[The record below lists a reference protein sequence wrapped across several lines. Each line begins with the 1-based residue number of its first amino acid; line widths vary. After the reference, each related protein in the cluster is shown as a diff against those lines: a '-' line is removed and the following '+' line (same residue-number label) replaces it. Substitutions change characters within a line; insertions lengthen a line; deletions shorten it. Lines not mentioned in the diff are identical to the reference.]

1 MNFQQLKP
9 DYCDGFV
16 FIGVWVDQIVY
27 WVMTSKEAKK
37 SKYISHQHRDGI
49 EYQIGITE
57 KNITDF
63 EAYRVTGVNLANII
77 LQKLKKEIGNIG
89 DSHLLKV

>member
-9 DYCDGFV
+9 EYCDGFV
-16 FIGVWVDQIVY
+16 FMGVWVDQIVY
-27 WVMTSKEAKK
+27 WVMTNREAKE
-37 SKYISHQHRDGI
+37 SKYISHQHRGGI

-63 EAYRVTGVNLANII
+63 ETYRVSVTNLADTVI
-77 LQKLKKEIGNIG
+77 QKLKK
-89 DSHLLKV
+89 K